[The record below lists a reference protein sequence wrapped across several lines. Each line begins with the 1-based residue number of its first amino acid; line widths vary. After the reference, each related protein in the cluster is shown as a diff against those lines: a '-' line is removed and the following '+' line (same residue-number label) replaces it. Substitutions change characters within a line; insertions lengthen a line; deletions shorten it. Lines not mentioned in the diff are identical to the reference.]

1 MGIPTTNRQKAAVR
15 ISSIVEAIVLKI
27 EWNVLMKGDIIKPNK
42 AFINITENNKK
53 KLKNG

>member
-1 MGIPTTNRQKAAVR
+1 MGIPTTNRQKAAVW

-42 AFINITENNKK
+42 AFINITENSYPSIS
-53 KLKNG
+53 